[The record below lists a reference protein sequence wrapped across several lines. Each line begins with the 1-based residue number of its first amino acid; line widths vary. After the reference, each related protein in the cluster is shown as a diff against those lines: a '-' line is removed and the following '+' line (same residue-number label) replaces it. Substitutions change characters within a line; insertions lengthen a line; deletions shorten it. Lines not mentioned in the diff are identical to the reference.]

1 MEKKRKRS
9 NDIRGLVIS
18 RTRHKCSLY
27 GNELSLTPIEFSI
40 LWYLCEHQ
48 GKVVPSEELF
58 EAVWKEKYLNNNNT
72 VMAHVGR
79 LREKAE
85 GAGKKS
91 EILSKQS
98 GVWDMKLNK
107 KLKHHLSAA
116 LFKSYII
123 SCIIGT
129 GVIFGAALILT
140 NLIFWFL
147 ETYVENWYMVYR
159 SLYVWMAAIIIWGIY
174 IVQLTYRL
182 LNKVDGYVDEL
193 QEAAEKLFDHN
204 INYIELSPEFGDI
217 AVKINHLKQESEN
230 NARLAKESEQKKNDL
245 VMYLAH
251 DLKTPLSSVI
261 GYLILL
267 REEKQISEE
276 MREKYVSISLEK
288 AEQLENLINE
298 FFEITRF
305 NLSNITLQYSRIN
318 LTRLLEQLI
327 YEFKPMLKEKNL
339 KCNLMTSDDVMLSC
353 DANKMQRVFENI
365 LRNAVIY
372 SYNDTEITVR
382 VDVKEESM
390 EICFENQGN
399 TIPAEVLERI
409 FEQFYRLDSSRGTN
423 RGSGLGLAIAKQIV
437 ELHGGT
443 ITAQSKDEK
452 IRFMITLPAS

>member
-1 MEKKRKRS
+1 MNR
-9 NDIRGLVIS
+9 
-18 RTRHKCSLY
+18 
-27 GNELSLTPIEFSI
+27 
-40 LWYLCEHQ
+40 
-48 GKVVPSEELF
+48 
-58 EAVWKEKYLNNNNT
+58 
-72 VMAHVGR
+72 
-79 LREKAE
+79 
-85 GAGKKS
+85 
-91 EILSKQS
+91 
-98 GVWDMKLNK
+98 
-107 KLKHHLSAA
+107 KLKHHLSSA

-129 GVIFGAALILT
+129 GVIFGAALILV
-140 NLIFWFL
+140 NLIFWIL

-182 LNKVDGYVDEL
+182 LKKVDGYVDEL
-193 QEAAEKLFDHN
+193 QDAAEKLFDHN
-204 INYIELSPEFGDI
+204 ISYIELSPEFGDI
-217 AVKINHLKQESEN
+217 AVKINHLKQESEK

-276 MREKYVSISLEK
+276 MREKYLSISLEK
-288 AEQLENLINE
+288 AEQLENLIDE

-305 NLSNITLQYSRIN
+305 NRSNITLQYSRIN

-327 YEFKPMLKEKNL
+327 YEFQPMLKEKNL
-339 KCNLMTSDDVMLSC
+339 QCNLTAPGDVMLRC

-372 SYNDTEITVR
+372 SYSDTEITVR
-382 VDVKEESM
+382 VDVKEESI
-390 EICFENQGN
+390 ELYFENRGN
-399 TIPAEVLERI
+399 TIPSEILEHL

-423 RGSGLGLAIAKQIV
+423 SGSGLGLAIAKQIV

-443 ITAQSKDEK
+443 ITAQSKDEN
-452 IRFMITLPAS
+452 IRFRITLPAS

>member
-1 MEKKRKRS
+1 M
-9 NDIRGLVIS
+9 
-18 RTRHKCSLY
+18 
-27 GNELSLTPIEFSI
+27 
-40 LWYLCEHQ
+40 
-48 GKVVPSEELF
+48 
-58 EAVWKEKYLNNNNT
+58 
-72 VMAHVGR
+72 
-79 LREKAE
+79 
-85 GAGKKS
+85 
-91 EILSKQS
+91 
-98 GVWDMKLNK
+98 NK

-217 AVKINHLKQESEN
+217 AVKINHLKQASEN